1 MCWSMTLH
9 LTLPGL
15 EHMLDELSDGEKLA
29 LGRGHVDELFG
40 ATDAAFTQ
48 LGRVAVGHACII
60 LHDDRYVTFEKHW
73 PRRERS
79 TVSG

>member
-1 MCWSMTLH
+1 MTLH

-48 LGRVAVGHACII
+48 LGRVAFGHACIV
-60 LHDDRYVTFEKHW
+60 LHDDSCVTFEKHW
-73 PRRERS
+73 PRRGHP